1 MQWEKLTTR
10 EIEAVERSTP
20 VVLNIAAIEQH
31 GPHLP
36 LDTDAAIGTHL
47 LTALDRAAPDA
58 QLILPQ
64 IKVGCSAHHADFA
77 GTLCVPHSVLLD
89 YVCGILESVR
99 ASGFRNLLLLN
110 SHGGN
115 EAIGRVIV
123 EHFGARHSDCRIAL
137 VTWWTL
143 AQAQLTAFTESGPFG
158 TGHACE
164 FETSLMMAADAIPE
178 DTAIPAGTFH
188 APSFDWADG
197 SMLKGR
203 AGTLYRPMREISGG
217 TGISGQPE
225 LGTRAKGERITE
237 AVTIQ
242 LARVVADMRRAVEA

>member
-1 MQWEKLTTR
+1 MQWEKPTTR

-20 VVLNIAAIEQH
+20 VVLNIAAVEQH

-36 LDTDAAIGTHL
+36 LDTDAVIGAHL
-47 LTALDRAAPDA
+47 LAALDRAAPDA
-58 QLILPQ
+58 QLVLPQ
-64 IKVGCSAHHADFA
+64 VKVGCSAHHSDFA
-77 GTLCVPHSVLLD
+77 GMLSVPHTVLMD

-99 ASGFRNLLLLN
+99 ASGFRKLLLLN

-143 AQAQLTAFTESGPFG
+143 AHAQLSEITESGPFG

-164 FETSLMMAADAIPE
+164 FETSLMMAANAIPE
-178 DTAIPAGTFH
+178 DAAIPSGTFH

-203 AGTLYRPMREISGG
+203 AGTLYRSMHEISEGS
-217 TGISGQPE
+217 GISGQPE
-225 LGTRAKGERITE
+225 LATRAKGERITE
-237 AVTIQ
+237 AVIGQ
-242 LARVVADMRRAVEA
+242 LARVVADIRRSVEA